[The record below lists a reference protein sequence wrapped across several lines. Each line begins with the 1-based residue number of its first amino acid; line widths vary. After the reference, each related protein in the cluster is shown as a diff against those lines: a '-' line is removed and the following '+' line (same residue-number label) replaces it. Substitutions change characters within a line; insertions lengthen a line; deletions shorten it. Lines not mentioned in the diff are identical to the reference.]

1 VQCSK
6 LLRRIMEQSEPMA
19 DPASDTQSP
28 ENGDFQGY
36 FVENLS
42 VGMTATVTRI
52 VMESDV
58 EQFAAITGDT
68 NPIHLDHDY
77 ALATLF
83 KGRIVHG
90 MLTASYI
97 SAVLGT
103 KLPGP
108 GAVYISQSLRFKAP
122 VRLGDR
128 VVAQATVMAV
138 DAARRRVS
146 ITTICCVGETAVL
159 EGEAVLMVPS
169 QKAAKA

>member
-1 VQCSK
+1 MVDQARNTEEAVDGG
-6 LLRRIMEQSEPMA
+6 L
-19 DPASDTQSP
+19 
-28 ENGDFQGY
+28 QGY
-36 FVENLS
+36 FLEDLS
-42 VGMTATVTRI
+42 VGMTAAVTKTVQ
-52 VMESDV
+52 ESDV
-58 EQFAAITGDT
+58 KQFAEITGDT

-77 ALATLF
+77 AVATMF
-83 KGRIVHG
+83 KGRIAHG

-108 GAVYISQSLRFKAP
+108 GAIYISQSLRFKAP
-122 VRLGDR
+122 VRLGDQ

-146 ITTICCVGETAVL
+146 ITTVCCVDDKAVL